1 MPDATPTPTPTFAE
15 LALAAIE
22 ESLMGTLRAEWQ
34 SMSIGGK
41 ALTRMSVKEK
51 LDARDRLKAEI
62 ARSKRKAS
70 AGVKTIGVIFT

>member
-1 MPDATPTPTPTFAE
+1 MADDTTTPTPTFAE

-34 SMSIGGK
+34 SMTISGK

-62 ARSKRKAS
+62 ARTKNRFGGIISRR
-70 AGVKTIGVIFT
+70 VVWE